1 MTSSQCHFSIEMTPA
16 NILDFV
22 DLFCFLYILI
32 FIILSFLSSFEISAQ
47 NKLYRVSEGFSG
59 EVNRMKTLVLLLSW
73 TCLNNQR
80 TIPSPWQEGFAKH
93 SLPPQKMT
101 LPRCLTLAAAQVKH
115 TNSGCLYGRTAET
128 TLRHN
133 TSCCSLCENQLQD
146 EADAIN
152 TFKRNQIHYV
162 EK

>member
-93 SLPPQKMT
+93 SPPPKDDITQMSYT
-101 LPRCLTLAAAQVKH
+101 GYS
-115 TNSGCLYGRTAET
+115 SGKAHKLWLSLWPDSWNNIET
-128 TLRHN
+128 
-133 TSCCSLCENQLQD
+133 
-146 EADAIN
+146 
-152 TFKRNQIHYV
+152 
-162 EK
+162 